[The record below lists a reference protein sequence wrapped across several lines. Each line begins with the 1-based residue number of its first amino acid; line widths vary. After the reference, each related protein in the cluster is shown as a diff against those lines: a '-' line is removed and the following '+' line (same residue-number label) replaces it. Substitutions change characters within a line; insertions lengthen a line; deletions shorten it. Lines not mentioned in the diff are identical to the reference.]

1 MRRTEARELFMQLL
15 FQMEMQNDY
24 GPSQKERF
32 MEEHMKDKDQS
43 DYFNKMY
50 ELTAKHLSEI
60 DALLE
65 ECCDRWKKERLA
77 KVDLAVLRLS
87 ICEIRYMDDIPNS
100 ASINEAV
107 DLAKRFGGEESGK
120 FVNGVLG
127 RVVRGKNGE
136 H

>member
-24 GPSQKERF
+24 GSSQKQRF
-32 MEEHMKDKDQS
+32 MEDYMKESGQS
-43 DYFNKMY
+43 DYFNQMF
-50 ELTAKHLSEI
+50 ELTAANLRDI
-60 DALLE
+60 DTLLE
-65 ECCDRWKKERLA
+65 EYCNHWKVDRLA

-87 ICEIRYMDDIPNS
+87 ICEILYLDDVPDS

-107 DLAKRFGGEESGK
+107 DLAKKFGGEESGK

-127 RVVRGKNGE
+127 RVARGKDE
-136 H
+136 KK

>member
-24 GPSQKERF
+24 GPSQKKYF
-32 MEEHMKDKDQS
+32 MEAHMEESDQS
-43 DYFNKMY
+43 GYFNKMY
-50 ELTAKHLSEI
+50 ELTTTHLKEI
-60 DALLE
+60 DVLLE
-65 ECCDRWKKERLA
+65 GYCNHWKVERLA

-87 ICEIRYMDDIPNS
+87 ICEILFLDDIPDS

-107 DLAKRFGGEESGK
+107 DMAKKFGGDESGK

-127 RVVRGKNGE
+127 RVARRKNE
-136 H
+136 KE